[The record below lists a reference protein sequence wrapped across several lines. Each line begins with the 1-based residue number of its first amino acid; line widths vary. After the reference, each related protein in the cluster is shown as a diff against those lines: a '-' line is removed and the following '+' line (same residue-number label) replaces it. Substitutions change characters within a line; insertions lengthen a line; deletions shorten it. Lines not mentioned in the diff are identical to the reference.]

1 MSSKTKIVVLHV
13 KELIYTGIFAVL
25 GILFIVLLIIMFLP
39 KEEKRAT
46 MSTVTQTTS
55 NTYIPG
61 VYTTSLILNDNIV
74 EIEVTV
80 DEKNINSI
88 RLINLDEA
96 VATMYPLIQPS
107 FEDLANQ
114 IIVNQSLDGITYSD
128 DSKYTSMI
136 LWRRRWKMRGMRSW
150 RRFNKQVAPDRISLS
165 GAALQFLYLLQPD
178 SGAGVRGHSQVA
190 ARGDSH
196 TADFGTIRQ
205 TGTFKLLRKKSLVKS
220 FEPL

>member
-13 KELIYTGIFAVL
+13 KELIYTGIFALL

-39 KEEKRAT
+39 KDEKKET
-46 MSTVTQTTS
+46 MSTVTQTTTNS
-55 NTYIPG
+55 YVPG
-61 VYTTSLILNDNIV
+61 VYTTSLILNDNVV

-114 IIVNQSLDGITYSD
+114 IITNQSLENISYPD

-136 LWRRRWKMRGMRSW
+136 LLDAISTSL
-150 RRFNKQVAPDRISLS
+150 NK
-165 GAALQFLYLLQPD
+165 ALENEGD
-178 SGAGVRGHSQVA
+178 TDTGVI
-190 ARGDSH
+190 
-196 TADFGTIRQ
+196 T
-205 TGTFKLLRKKSLVKS
+205 
-220 FEPL
+220 P

>member
-13 KELIYTGIFAVL
+13 KELIYTGIFALL

-39 KEEKRAT
+39 KEEKKET
-46 MSTVTQTTS
+46 MSTVTQTTTNS
-55 NTYIPG
+55 YVPG
-61 VYTTSLILNDNIV
+61 VYTTSLILNDNVV

-114 IIVNQSLDGITYSD
+114 IITNQSLENISYPD

-136 LWRRRWKMRGMRSW
+136 LLDAISTSL
-150 RRFNKQVAPDRISLS
+150 NK
-165 GAALQFLYLLQPD
+165 ALENEGD
-178 SGAGVRGHSQVA
+178 TDTGVI
-190 ARGDSH
+190 
-196 TADFGTIRQ
+196 T
-205 TGTFKLLRKKSLVKS
+205 
-220 FEPL
+220 P

>member
-1 MSSKTKIVVLHV
+1 MSSKTKIIVLHV
-13 KELIYTGIFAVL
+13 KELIDTGIFAVL

-61 VYTTSLILNDNIV
+61 VYTTSLILNDNVV

-96 VATMYPLIQPS
+96 VATMYPLIEPS
-107 FEDLANQ
+107 FEDLASQ
-114 IIVNQSLDGITYSD
+114 IITNQSLEGVTYPD

-136 LWRRRWKMRGMRSW
+136 LL
-150 RRFNKQVAPDRISLS
+150 NAISTSLDK
-165 GAALQFLYLLQPD
+165 ALENE
-178 SGAGVRGHSQVA
+178 
-190 ARGDSH
+190 GD
-196 TADFGTIRQ
+196 T
-205 TGTFKLLRKKSLVKS
+205 
-220 FEPL
+220 E

>member
-1 MSSKTKIVVLHV
+1 MSSKTKIIVLHV

-46 MSTVTQTTS
+46 MSTVTQTTA

-61 VYTTSLILNDNIV
+61 VYTTSLILNDNVV

-107 FEDLANQ
+107 FEDLAEQ
-114 IIVNQSLDGITYSD
+114 IITNQSLEGVTYPD

-136 LWRRRWKMRGMRSW
+136 LLDAITSSL
-150 RRFNKQVAPDRISLS
+150 NK
-165 GAALQFLYLLQPD
+165 ALENE
-178 SGAGVRGHSQVA
+178 
-190 ARGDSH
+190 GD
-196 TADFGTIRQ
+196 T
-205 TGTFKLLRKKSLVKS
+205 
-220 FEPL
+220 E

>member
-39 KEEKRAT
+39 KEEKKET
-46 MSTVTQTTS
+46 MSTVTQTTTNS
-55 NTYIPG
+55 YVPG
-61 VYTTSLILNDNIV
+61 VYTTSLILNDNVV

-114 IIVNQSLDGITYSD
+114 IITNQSLENISYPD

-136 LWRRRWKMRGMRSW
+136 LLDAITTSL
-150 RRFNKQVAPDRISLS
+150 NKALENEGDNDTSVSAP
-165 GAALQFLYLLQPD
+165 
-178 SGAGVRGHSQVA
+178 
-190 ARGDSH
+190 
-196 TADFGTIRQ
+196 
-205 TGTFKLLRKKSLVKS
+205 
-220 FEPL
+220 

>member
-39 KEEKRAT
+39 REEKKET
-46 MSTVTQTTS
+46 MSTVTQTTTNS
-55 NTYIPG
+55 YVPG
-61 VYTTSLILNDNIV
+61 VYTTSLILNDNVV

-114 IIVNQSLDGITYSD
+114 IITNQSLENISYPD

-136 LWRRRWKMRGMRSW
+136 LLDAISTSL
-150 RRFNKQVAPDRISLS
+150 NK
-165 GAALQFLYLLQPD
+165 ALENEGD
-178 SGAGVRGHSQVA
+178 TDTGVI
-190 ARGDSH
+190 
-196 TADFGTIRQ
+196 T
-205 TGTFKLLRKKSLVKS
+205 
-220 FEPL
+220 P

>member
-1 MSSKTKIVVLHV
+1 MSSKTKIIVLHV

-39 KEEKRAT
+39 KEEKKAAV
-46 MSTVTQTTS
+46 STVTQSAT

-61 VYTTSLILNDNIV
+61 VYTTSLILNDNVV

-107 FEDLANQ
+107 FEDLADQ
-114 IIVNQSLDGITYSD
+114 IITNQSLEGISYPD

-136 LWRRRWKMRGMRSW
+136 LLDAITSSINKALENEDDGRS
-150 RRFNKQVAPDRISLS
+150 
-165 GAALQFLYLLQPD
+165 
-178 SGAGVRGHSQVA
+178 
-190 ARGDSH
+190 
-196 TADFGTIRQ
+196 
-205 TGTFKLLRKKSLVKS
+205 
-220 FEPL
+220 E